1 MLIEVRWYFHKVVL
15 YYFILERFLAHCLHL
30 NSININSTE
39 QLVSYIV
46 GQESTAWWDIL
57 SDDGVVEV
65 AEEVNTTAL
74 NSDTV
79 LIEETDSNV
88 TFINKDSNDFW
99 CFLLHLKDFSVT
111 KYYIV
116 KRLFHSS

>member
-99 CFLLHLKDFSVT
+99 CFFLHYKDYSVT

>member
-1 MLIEVRWYFHKVVL
+1 MLIDVRWYFHKVVL
-15 YYFILERFLAHCLHL
+15 YYFILERFLTHCLHL
-30 NSININSTE
+30 NSINIDSTE

-65 AEEVNTTAL
+65 AEEVDRTAL
-74 NSDTV
+74 NSDSI
-79 LIEETDSNV
+79 LIEETDSDV
-88 TFINKDSNDFW
+88 TFIDKDSNGFW
-99 CFLLHLKDFSVT
+99 GFLLHYKDYSVT